1 MPVMDEVAECAE
13 CGADLPPDIRDAYEM
28 LYGTSLMSK
37 MATPLE
43 RIIKRHPEWSA
54 EIAAT
59 TALYEAFGVDLAAMY
74 AATAHRLSE
83 KR

>member
-1 MPVMDEVAECAE
+1 MPVMDEVVDCKE
-13 CGADLPPDIRDAYEM
+13 CGVDLPPDIRDAYEM

-37 MATPLE
+37 MASPLE

-59 TALYEAFGVDLAAMY
+59 TALAAMY

-83 KR
+83 RQKR